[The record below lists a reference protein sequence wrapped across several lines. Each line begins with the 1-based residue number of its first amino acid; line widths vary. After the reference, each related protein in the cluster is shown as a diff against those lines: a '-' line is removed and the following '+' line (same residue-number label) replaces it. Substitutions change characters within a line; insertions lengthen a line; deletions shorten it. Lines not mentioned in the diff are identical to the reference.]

1 MHVSPARRGRRR
13 TLAVGV
19 AIAAAI
25 SLTGV
30 STAGAV
36 GPTLAGANNPN
47 CKLTAAHPR
56 PVVLVHATLS
66 NQQQN
71 WSTLGPQLMQQGYCV
86 WALNYGVTA
95 LSLGGTV
102 DGLGDI
108 TQSAGQ
114 LRDFVNHVLATTGAS
129 QVDMVGHSQ
138 GGLMPNYYIK
148 RLGGASK
155 VHIFVSLAPSNH
167 GTNADGL
174 VNLLA
179 AFRPLID
186 VTLTLAQAPS
196 LPEQEVGSAF
206 ETNLFRDG
214 DTVAG
219 PKYWVIE
226 TSHDEVVTPF
236 TQAFLN
242 GATNILLQNQCP
254 NDPVAH
260 IGMSS
265 DQPALADVRN
275 ALAGGSASF
284 KPTCSGFGP
293 AI

>member
-1 MHVSPARRGRRR
+1 MYVLTGPARRVRALAVAL
-13 TLAVGV
+13 TLAAVCSLG
-19 AIAAAI
+19 AA
-25 SLTGV
+25 S
-30 STAGAV
+30 SAGAI

-86 WALNYGVTA
+86 WALNYGVTLA
-95 LSLGGTV
+95 SFGGTV
-102 DGLGDI
+102 DGLGEI
-108 TQSAGQ
+108 AQSAGQ
-114 LRDFVNHVLATTGAS
+114 LRTFVNQVLSATGAS

-138 GGLMPNYYIK
+138 GGMMPNYYIK

-155 VHIFVSLAPSNH
+155 VHTFVALAPSNH
-167 GTNADGL
+167 GTDEDGL

-179 AFRPLID
+179 AFRGVING
-186 VTLTLAQAPS
+186 TLALLQEPA

-214 DTVAG
+214 DTVSG
-219 PKYWVIE
+219 PTYWVIE

-260 IGMSS
+260 IGMAS
-265 DQPALADVRN
+265 DMPALADVRN

-284 KPTCSGFGP
+284 KPSCTGFGP